1 MSELN
6 FSLYRFFSILRYGS
20 YSLASQAINSATNF
34 FTGILIGRLCSKEE
48 YGLYALGFTLVMIF
62 NDFQTAF
69 ISTPYMV
76 YSPRLSGDEKREYTG
91 STLVHQLFF
100 SALASIMLLAG
111 LGIVSL
117 GIGPEGLIKVLK
129 ILSVVAVFIM
139 LKEFIRQ
146 ISFATLNTK
155 ASFLI
160 DSSAALI
167 QIGSLSLLAYLEILT
182 AERAFIAVGIACGL
196 TSLVWLI
203 ANKATFLLRSKNA
216 LPDFLRNWTFVK
228 WVIASHIL
236 WVSTMSLYP
245 WFIAAF
251 LGVEANGVWAAC
263 LSIIMIGNL
272 ICVAVQN
279 MLGPNIIHAKVQG
292 GVLEM
297 RNVVLKG
304 AIIFALITIVIC
316 IFFIVAGDLLVVLF
330 YGQKYDGN
338 GLIVSILALN
348 LVVQSSTFPF
358 SRGLF
363 AMERADIDFI
373 LNIAVIF
380 SLIFGVWLVSIY
392 GLLGAACGLLVA
404 NSLSVL
410 LRGLVFRKI
419 TKKEFPNIV

>member
-1 MSELN
+1 
-6 FSLYRFFSILRYGS
+6 
-20 YSLASQAINSATNF
+20 
-34 FTGILIGRLCSKEE
+34 
-48 YGLYALGFTLVMIF
+48 
-62 NDFQTAF
+62 
-69 ISTPYMV
+69 
-76 YSPRLSGDEKREYTG
+76 
-91 STLVHQLFF
+91 
-100 SALASIMLLAG
+100 
-111 LGIVSL
+111 
-117 GIGPEGLIKVLK
+117 
-129 ILSVVAVFIM
+129 M